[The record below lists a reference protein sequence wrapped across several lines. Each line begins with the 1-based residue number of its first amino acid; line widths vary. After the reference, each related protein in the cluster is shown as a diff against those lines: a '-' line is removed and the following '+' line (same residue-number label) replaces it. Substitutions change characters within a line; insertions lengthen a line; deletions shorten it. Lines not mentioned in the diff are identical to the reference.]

1 MFGNTSYDVFEK
13 DSYRYIKLESGKS
26 AKQLVFLHGMF
37 GGLSNFDPLLDS
49 LGSRYD
55 CFIPEIPLYD
65 LPKSRMKIIELAKW
79 LETALDAQGF
89 DEVVVMGNSLGGHI
103 ALEFTH
109 NYPERVE
116 ALVLTG
122 SAGLF
127 ENQFGNTMP
136 RRFDREYIK
145 KRAGETFYHDILD
158 DTIIDEIMGVIKD
171 RKKLMNLLKL
181 ARATHKYNM
190 EEALAHIYHRTLL
203 IWGENDE
210 ITPPEVAHQFM
221 GLMPN
226 AELKWI
232 DECGHA
238 PMMEHPKVFAEYL
251 KEFLIELENDNHKIN
266 KSGYGK

>member
-1 MFGNTSYDVFEK
+1 MFGNSSYKVLDR
-13 DSYRYIKLESGKS
+13 DSYRYIKLESGNS
-26 AKQLVFLHGMF
+26 EKQLVFLHGMF

-49 LGSRYD
+49 LGAKYD
-55 CFIPEIPLYD
+55 CFIPEIPLYE
-65 LPKSRMKIIELAKW
+65 LPNNKMKINELAKW
-79 LETALDAQGF
+79 LKNILDAEGL
-89 DEVVVMGNSLGGHI
+89 DKVVLMGNSLGGHI

-109 NYPERVE
+109 TYPEHVE

-127 ENQFGNTMP
+127 ENQFGNTTP
-136 RRFDREYIK
+136 RRFDREYIR

-190 EEALAHIYHRTLL
+190 EEALAHIPHRTLL
-203 IWGENDE
+203 IWGQNDE

-221 GLMPN
+221 GLLPN

-251 KEFLIELENDNHKIN
+251 KEFLIELEKENHKI
-266 KSGYGK
+266 GKNGNGK